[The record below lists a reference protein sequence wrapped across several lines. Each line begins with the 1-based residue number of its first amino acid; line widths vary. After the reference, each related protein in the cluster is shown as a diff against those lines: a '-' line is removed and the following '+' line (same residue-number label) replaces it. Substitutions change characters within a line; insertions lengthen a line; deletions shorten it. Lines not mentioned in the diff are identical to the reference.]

1 MKHVELK
8 SYSFVDNRKN
18 SVVKCSTTTPP
29 QVNIGKYNDVLKA
42 GNIVLYNNQSDK
54 FLSVKNCDYTLF
66 GYPKEQ
72 YTPIGILMFSK
83 ELKSKINSVAE
94 HDLFDDSTK
103 DTIMALQYLDPN
115 NIGNGYIITEKDKR
129 QVTDGAGN
137 YADCY
142 VGPQMPFGFFG
153 IDIDELSNKETGMKI
168 YSSNDSSATASVGF
182 NDFFPVSWDGY
193 DVSEPCWKNRLLRYV
208 NATNSHN
215 VRKGIPLF
223 DKDINVVPEYF
234 EQGRILSSTDFSGK
248 YNTDAFMAHCTLD
261 NWNTIDVIQES
272 TGNESYSI
280 PCILAKRYSTVGTN
294 QGDWYVPSFGQMSM
308 LYYVKDIV
316 DYSIKKI
323 NNVYKEII
331 ASMVSTNYYILTS
344 SPWGNTNIAV
354 WADCAIPNTQSE
366 IGYLFGTGRTGK
378 RPCVAFCDISI
389 DN

>member
-1 MKHVELK
+1 MLDFYPPPPYK
-8 SYSFVDNRKN
+8 SE
-18 SVVKCSTTTPP
+18 
-29 QVNIGKYNDVLKA
+29 VNIGKYNKVLKA
-42 GNIVLYNNQSDK
+42 GNIVLYNSQENNFISI
-54 FLSVKNCDYTLF
+54 KNCDYNLES
-66 GYPKEQ
+66 YPKDT
-72 YTPIGILMFSK
+72 YMPIGILMFNK
-83 ELKSKINSVAE
+83 EFKAKINQAAGSE
-94 HDLFDDSTK
+94 QFDNSGK

-129 QVTDGAGN
+129 QVSDGAGN

-153 IDIDELSNKETGMKI
+153 IDIDELSNKETGMRV
-168 YSSNDSSATASVGF
+168 YSSNDSSATASSGF
-182 NDFFPVSWDGY
+182 ADYFPVSFDGQ
-193 DVSEPCWKNRLLRYV
+193 DVSNPCWKNRLLRYV
-208 NATNSHN
+208 IIGDSG
-215 VRKGIPLF
+215 KYGIPLF
-223 DKDINVVPEYF
+223 DENIEIVPEYF
-234 EQGRILSSTDFSGK
+234 ERDRILSSTDFSGK

-261 NWNTIDVIQES
+261 NWNIIDVIPES

-280 PCILAKRYSTVGTN
+280 PCILAKRYSTAGTN

-323 NNVYKEII
+323 NDIYKETI

-344 SPWGNTNIAV
+344 SPWGNTNVAV